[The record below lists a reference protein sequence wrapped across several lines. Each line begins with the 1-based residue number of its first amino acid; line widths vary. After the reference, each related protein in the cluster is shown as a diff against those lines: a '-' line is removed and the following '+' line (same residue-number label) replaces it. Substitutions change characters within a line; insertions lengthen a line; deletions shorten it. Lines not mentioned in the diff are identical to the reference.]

1 MTLKANHQ
9 PPAFARYWTRE
20 LGASEKSLVR
30 LHGGINNRVFRCGEE
45 PNQWVI
51 KGYSP
56 LQLNQRDR
64 MKAEVDF
71 LRYSAQ
77 VAPGF
82 TPKLIHTDSDRR
94 CVVLE
99 YIKGSPFHEGNEPP
113 QQAIDTA
120 VNFIKLLNADP
131 KAGKEG
137 ILIEAADGFLS
148 LSEHLQNLNE
158 RVGLLECDHLHAT
171 AKPKAL
177 LFIGQLRNQLDHT
190 KDLSNQ
196 LINQGLISD
205 SIMPEDRWISPSDFG
220 FHNSIRTLHGVKFI
234 DFEFSGWDDP
244 LKTAADFA
252 LQPQVPIIS
261 SESPL
266 LSLIIDKD
274 RQPDCKRYSC
284 MYKIMFLKWITIMLG
299 FLNPLR
305 LSKILEISRS
315 SNKILLFDQQLQRV
329 EKYLFIHKAFWTV

>member
-1 MTLKANHQ
+1 MSLEANHQ
-9 PPAFARYWTRE
+9 TPAFARYWNRE
-20 LGASEKSLVR
+20 LGTSEKSLMQ
-30 LHGGINNRVFRCGEE
+30 LQGGINNRVFRCGEE

-56 LQLNQRDR
+56 IELDQRDR
-64 MKAEVDF
+64 MQAEVDF

-82 TPKLIHTDSDRR
+82 TPKLIHTDPDRR

-99 YIKGSPFHEGNEPP
+99 YIKGTPFSEGNEPP
-113 QQAIDTA
+113 QQAIDDA
-120 VNFIKLLNADP
+120 VNFIQLLNADP
-131 KAGKEG
+131 KAGKQG

-148 LSEHLQNLNE
+148 LSDHLQNLKE
-158 RVGLLECDHLHAT
+158 RLGMLECDHLHAT
-171 AKPKAL
+171 AKPKAVQL
-177 LFIGQLRNQLDHT
+177 ISQLRNQLDHT
-190 KDLSNQ
+190 KNLTNQ
-196 LINQGLISD
+196 LIDQGFISD

-220 FHNSIRTLHGVKFI
+220 FHNSLLTVHGVKFI

-261 SESPL
+261 NESPL
-266 LSLIIDKD
+266 LSLIVYKDKQ
-274 RQPDCKRYSC
+274 RVFKRYSC

-305 LSKILEISRS
+305 LSKILEIYRS
-315 SNKILLFDQQLQRV
+315 SDKILLFDQQLQRV
-329 EKYLFIHKAFWTV
+329 EKYLFIHKGFWTG